1 MDKKSIASESELV
14 FVGVNRRVAAL
25 RRDNGE
31 LVWQWKSPRGSG
43 YVALLLDGPLLLAS
57 VDGYTYGIDARSGR
71 QLWCNTLSGF
81 GTGVPCLATRAGS
94 TSGVAAEQA
103 RRRSS
108 SDSSPTAGAG
118 Q

>member
-1 MDKKSIASESELV
+1 MDSKSIALETELV

-31 LVWQWKSPRGSG
+31 LVWQWRSPRGSG

-57 VDGYTYGIDARSGR
+57 VDGYTYALEARSGR
-71 QLWCNTLSGF
+71 ELWCNKLSGF

-94 TSGVAAEQA
+94 TSGAVAEQA

-108 SDSSPTAGAG
+108 SDSSPTAGG
-118 Q
+118 GE